1 MKPFFVAGKPVCK
14 GSKNGQVNRTKSGKL
29 FATVYDQPGTKLK
42 KWEKAVYI
50 TALSQRQGQG
60 LIQNPVRVR
69 LYFQTPRPKSHLT
82 SKGRPSS
89 QYREY
94 PTSKM
99 VGDIDKLSR
108 AVLDGLTGSIYT
120 DDSQVIRLET
130 EKHYSEPEGVWIE
143 VVELSEDSTK

>member
-14 GSKNGQVNRTKSGKL
+14 GSKNGQVHRTKSGKL
-29 FATVYDQPGTKLK
+29 YATVYDQPGTKLK
-42 KWEKAVYI
+42 KWEKAVYL

-82 SKGRPSS
+82 SKGKPSS

-94 PTSKM
+94 PTSKQ

-108 AVLDGLTGSIYT
+108 AVLDGLTGAIYA

-143 VVELSEDSTK
+143 IFELSEDS

>member
-14 GSKNGQVNRTKSGKL
+14 GSKNGQVNRTKSGRL
-29 FATVYDQPGTKLK
+29 FATIYDQPGTKLK
-42 KWEKAVYI
+42 NWERAVYM
-50 TALSQRQGQG
+50 TALSQRLGKG

-69 LYFQTPRPKSHLT
+69 LYFQTLRPASHT
-82 SKGRPSS
+82 NDKGKPTKN
-89 QYREY
+89 YREY
-94 PTSKM
+94 PTSRR

-108 AVLDGLTGSIYT
+108 AVLDGLTGSIYS

-143 VVELSEDSTK
+143 VVELLEDSQK